1 MAAFPPLVSS
11 FSNEIGAVEKFVSIT
26 FELRGMPRCDIA
38 TRPRVGERC
47 CGTWYCTSSIANR
60 IFASLLHAANQMR
73 ATGG

>member
-1 MAAFPPLVSS
+1 MAALPPLVSS

-38 TRPRVGERC
+38 TRPRVGERRY
-47 CGTWYCTSSIANR
+47 GTWYCTSSIANR
-60 IFASLLHAANQMR
+60 IYASLLHAANQMR